1 MGDFK
6 TMFYQVK
13 VAEEDKD
20 FLHFLWWPEGNVSQK
35 IEEYCMA
42 VQLFGTISSPSCAN
56 YALRRTAETIM
67 LTSHQRFWKQS
78 EETFMLMTV

>member
-6 TMFYQVK
+6 SMHCQVK
-13 VAEEDKD
+13 LVEEDKD

-42 VQLFGTISSPSCAN
+42 VHLFRAVSSPSFAN
-56 YALRRTAETIM
+56 YALRRTAKDNHAHFSPEVVETV
-67 LTSHQRFWKQS
+67 RRN
-78 EETFMLMTV
+78 VYV